1 MKASKTQVIDA
12 IKNYDGI
19 VSEVARS
26 LKMTPE
32 AIRLRI
38 KKYPELQAAQMEAR
52 EALVDKA
59 ESQLRKAVDGGAAW
73 ATKFVLE
80 TWGKN
85 RGFSKL
91 IQVDSNPENEIVT
104 VFHYIDDGRNPYH
117 PPGYNPPVPRLPQT
131 NDGP

>member
-1 MKASKTQVIDA
+1 MKATKTEVIEA
-12 IKNYDGI
+12 IQNYDGI

-38 KKYPELQAAQMEAR
+38 KKHPELQAAQMEAR

-59 ESQLRKAVDGGAAW
+59 ESQLRKAVDSGAAW

-80 TWGKN
+80 TWGKS
-85 RGFSKL
+85 RGFTKL
-91 IQVDSNPENEIVT
+91 IEVESKDDNDVVYQ
-104 VFHYIDDGRNPYH
+104 FHYIDDGRNPYH
-117 PPGYNPPVPRLPQT
+117 PAGFNPPVP
-131 NDGP
+131 